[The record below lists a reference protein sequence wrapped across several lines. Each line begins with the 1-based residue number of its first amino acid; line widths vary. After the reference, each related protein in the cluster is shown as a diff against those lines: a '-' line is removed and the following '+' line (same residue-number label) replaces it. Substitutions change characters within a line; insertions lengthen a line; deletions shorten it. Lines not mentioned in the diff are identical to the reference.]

1 MKNKTLTLPS
11 IIISIGLVVALVG
24 CLLTSMQFKPAVTE
38 QDFNYSVTYKIDG
51 ETKTFNGVYTCRFTG
66 FGGAGVDPLARY
78 YNGVYTVDGESTE
91 SRSYAIAEKDGCVL
105 EIITLFDDNYLMGD
119 NQEEY
124 ELVDPCLEAIDAE
137 GYQYGED
144 ELPAEFD
151 AEIIS
156 WEYPEPIENSFYFT
170 GFAGLYAVSTGA
182 MVLVGILTLILC
194 MIFVRKSDGVEYR
207 ALDKI
212 GIALNFAAVL
222 FALPI
227 IYIASVFVQAYP
239 TGPDWLYQAYLCI
252 PQIIPFS
259 IAASL
264 SLRRKGFRKSG
275 FFIQFLAP
283 AVEVIIA
290 VLEYIL

>member
-1 MKNKTLTLPS
+1 MKNKTLTLPA
-11 IIISIGLVVALVG
+11 IIIAIGLVVALVG

-51 ETKTFNGVYTCRFTG
+51 ETKTFSGVYTCRFTG

-78 YNGVYTVDGESTE
+78 YNGVYAVDGESTE
-91 SRSYAIAEKDGCVL
+91 SRSYAIAEKNGCVL
-105 EIITLFDDNYLMGD
+105 EIITLFDDDYLMGD

-124 ELVDPCLEAIDAE
+124 ELVDPCLEATDAE

-156 WEYPEPIENSFYFT
+156 WEYPEPIENTFV
-170 GFAGLYAVSTGA
+170 FAGFSGLYVINTGV
-182 MVLVGILTLILC
+182 MILVGVLTLIIC
-194 MIFVRKSDGVEYR
+194 VIFVRKGDGVEYR

-212 GIALNFAAVL
+212 GIALNFVAVL
-222 FALPI
+222 FVLPI
-227 IYIASVFVQAYP
+227 IYIAAVFVQAYKI
-239 TGPDWLYQAYLCI
+239 GPDWLYQAYLCI

-283 AVEVIIA
+283 AVEVILA
-290 VLEYIL
+290 VLEHIM